1 VTVHVAE
8 PRRIV
13 SLVLAVM
20 LIAAV
25 VLIMFALA
33 GSPEGVPVGRS

>member
-1 VTVHVAE
+1 MTVHVAE

-25 VLIMFALA
+25 VLIMYALA
-33 GSPEGVPVGRS
+33 GAPGQVPVGRS

>member
-8 PRRIV
+8 PKRIV

-25 VLIMFALA
+25 VLIMWALA
-33 GSPEGVPVGRS
+33 GSSEVPVGRS

>member
-8 PRRIV
+8 PKWLV
-13 SLVLAVM
+13 SLLLVIA

-25 VLIMFALA
+25 VLIMWALA
-33 GSPEGVPVGRS
+33 GPTEVPVGRS